1 MPDITALMADHT
13 IQNMARDLHRQHI
26 DEQDITDEHGRPL
39 LAFTLE
45 TAHEYLE
52 ERGGAMSGASSGA
65 IATAVLAV
73 AYATD
78 GATETPRRGC

>member
-1 MPDITALMADHT
+1 MHDITALMADHT

-26 DEQDITDEHGRPL
+26 HEQDITDEHGRPL

-52 ERGGAMSGASSGA
+52 ERGGALSATSGA

-78 GATETPRRGC
+78 NATEAPRRGW

>member
-1 MPDITALMADHT
+1 MHDITALMADHT

-52 ERGGAMSGASSGA
+52 ERGGALSAPSGV

-78 GATETPRRGC
+78 NATETPRRGW